1 MGQAGMSHL
10 LSPSWPRGKRVRET
24 SRQNEPGPELLGTF
38 YGPLSYP
45 MWHQCQGKLV
55 LQQGLGTDHLGSRG
69 WGVRADMQGRAR
81 SGSPGDAKSP
91 RP

>member
-1 MGQAGMSHL
+1 MRKMGQAGMSHL

-24 SRQNEPGPELLGTF
+24 SRQNEPGPELLDTF

-55 LQQGLGTDHLGSRG
+55 LQQGLGTDHPGSRG
-69 WGVRADMQGRAR
+69 WGGQSQHAGQ
-81 SGSPGDAKSP
+81 SKEWEP
-91 RP
+91 R